1 MKKKLLS
8 LACALALT
16 ISLLP
21 AAQALEGEGTRAA
34 EALASL
40 GLVTGTGAGYA
51 AEDAATQEQAAALLV
66 RLLGAEKTAKADR
79 RSCGWAGIP
88 SWARSAVNYCA
99 FHDLIDWSEYRAG
112 GALDAELWCA
122 MLLRALGC
130 GSELGSSAARTA
142 LRIGL
147 ISRPLEGT
155 LTRGDLFETAL
166 AALTYPAK
174 DGGTLLDG
182 LLAKG
187 LCTAAAV
194 DALGLRRKTLTA
206 REAADRH
213 LSAILCLDL
222 FADEEAIEADE
233 PTANASAFLIS
244 PDGLAVTNYHSID
257 GAISGRAT
265 LITGEACAIERVI
278 YYDADIDLAVIRIAR
293 TTAEGETVPRFHAIA
308 LAGAGEAITTMAR
321 LARTG
326 VMSAM
331 GVLEQYDAHTIEVIN
346 ENEEHIDKLADH
358 VDNYLIRL
366 SPHMPSGHGSDMLN
380 YYIQCFGEFERIG
393 DHAVNLTENA
403 QEFLDR
409 SASLSPTA
417 HQELMVLREVLGE
430 ILDYTYKAF
439 AATDYEAA
447 RHIEPV
453 EEVVDDLVATLR
465 ANHIRRVRDGQCTV
479 YAGLTF
485 LDILVNVERIA
496 DQCSNVGVFTLSMFD
511 EHIMNNH
518 HDYIQ
523 ALHQGKDPVFNRA
536 YQEAHDKYFGEL
548 KRIERSK

>member
-1 MKKKLLS
+1 MKKNLLS
-8 LACALALT
+8 LVCALALT

-66 RLLGAEKTAKADR
+66 RLLGAEKAAKADR
-79 RSCGWAGIP
+79 RSCGWAGVP
-88 SWARSAVNYCA
+88 AWARSAVNYCA

-112 GALDAELWCA
+112 GALDAELWCT
-122 MLLRALGC
+122 MLLRALGY

-166 AALTYPAK
+166 AALTYPVR

-194 DALGLRRKTLTA
+194 EALGLRRET
-206 REAADRH
+206 ADRH

-308 LAGAGEAITTMAR
+308 LAGAKEVR
-321 LARTG
+321 
-326 VMSAM
+326 M
-331 GVLEQYDAHTIEVIN
+331 GD
-346 ENEEHIDKLADH
+346 
-358 VDNYLIRL
+358 
-366 SPHMPSGHGSDMLN
+366 
-380 YYIQCFGEFERIG
+380 
-393 DHAVNLTENA
+393 
-403 QEFLDR
+403 
-409 SASLSPTA
+409 
-417 HQELMVLREVLGE
+417 
-430 ILDYTYKAF
+430 
-439 AATDYEAA
+439 
-447 RHIEPV
+447 
-453 EEVVDDLVATLR
+453 
-465 ANHIRRVRDGQCTV
+465 TV
-479 YAGLTF
+479 YALGNPLGLGLAMSRGIVSATAHK
-485 LDILVNVERIA
+485 A
-496 DQCSNVGVFTLSMFD
+496 DLSTLPCIVSD
-511 EHIMNNH
+511 ATISRGSSGGALLNEYGRAVAVTTGAYVYGNNM
-518 HDYIQ
+518 Y
-523 ALHQGKDPVFNRA
+523 LCVPLDPVLEA
-536 YQEAHDKYFGEL
+536 DLTGEGMTLQEVLDAVTAAREAAAEAAEADES
-548 KRIERSK
+548 R